1 MRVNNKPGRPKV
13 TDKSGVVSI
22 LVACFH
28 DGMTVREACWQSG
41 ISHEAYYSRVRSD
54 EQFADT
60 MAKAQSQV
68 TVNAKRI
75 VAQAIAKGDMAAAK
89 WWLERKAR
97 DEFGKPAEY
106 QISPQAPPEEEYS
119 EEELKNGLEMLH
131 EHWKRE
137 QDNNQK
143 RLSKQSVI

>member
-1 MRVNNKPGRPKV
+1 MSGRPTVITSK
-13 TDKSGVVSI
+13 VVS
-22 LVACFH
+22 LLMTCLG
-28 DGMTVREACWQSG
+28 DGMSVREACWQSG

-97 DEFGKPAEY
+97 DEFGKPVEY
-106 QISPQAPPEEEYS
+106 QISPQVPPDEKYT
-119 EEELKNGLEMLH
+119 EEELKKGLEMLH
-131 EHWKRE
+131 QHWERE
-137 QDNNQK
+137 QK
-143 RLSKQSVI
+143 RNESRNSGQSVI